1 MPNYQGSGASGSKG
15 GPDDG
20 PQVSACVKRVLDRFP
35 HVQSASLRLLERNES
50 FRELCE
56 EYEACAAA
64 TERLAATEAI
74 RKEYEAL
81 RLRLEGE
88 LLRYIADFGGGGT
101 TR

>member
-1 MPNYQGSGASGSKG
+1 MPNYEDSGSSGPKA
-15 GPDDG
+15 GPDDR
-20 PQVSACVKRVLDRFP
+20 PEVSACVKRVLERFP
-35 HVQSASLRLLERNES
+35 HVQSASLRLLERNAS

-56 EYEACAAA
+56 EYEACSVA

-88 LLRYIADFGGGGT
+88 LLRYIADFGG
-101 TR
+101 RSP